1 MQYRYYDYEQMLH
14 FCESIFRAYGFDAQ
28 KSAEIADVVLM
39 ADLNGTESHGV
50 QRMVR
55 YAREIGSGMVN
66 VQAEPEVVH
75 ETPISAVV
83 DAHDGMGQVMGQY
96 AMRMA
101 IDKARVHGVGM
112 VEVRNSNH
120 YGIAGYYAEMAAKE
134 DMMGISMT
142 NTEEIM
148 VPTNG

>member
-1 MQYRYYDYEQMLH
+1 M
-14 FCESIFRAYGFDAQ
+14 
-28 KSAEIADVVLM
+28 
-39 ADLNGTESHGV
+39 
-50 QRMVR
+50 
-55 YAREIGSGMVN
+55 N

-120 YGIAGYYAEMAAKE
+120 YGIAGYYAKMACR
-134 DMMGISMT
+134 
-142 NTEEIM
+142 
-148 VPTNG
+148 V